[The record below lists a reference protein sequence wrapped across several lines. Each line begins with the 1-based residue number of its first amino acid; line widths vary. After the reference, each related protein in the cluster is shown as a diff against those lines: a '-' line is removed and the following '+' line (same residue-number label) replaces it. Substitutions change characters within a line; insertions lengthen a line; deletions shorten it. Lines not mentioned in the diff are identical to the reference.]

1 MKRLFFLV
9 PDLQTTREV
18 AQEME
23 DTGIGE
29 SHVHVMG
36 QRVDQLNRAHLHP
49 ASVVQTTDLIP
60 ALRRGA
66 VLGLCLSAAI
76 YVLFSLM
83 LPDEIQISGLGIIAI
98 VMLGVGFGVWASGM
112 IGIGIKNEIIERYEN
127 YVKEGHYIVVV
138 DVPNEREK
146 EVANEVIR
154 LHPNARLA
162 NQK

>member
-23 DTGIGE
+23 ANGIGE

-36 QRVDQLNRAHLHP
+36 QKVEQLNRAHLHP
-49 ASVVQTTDLIP
+49 ANVVQTTDLVP
-60 ALRRGA
+60 ALWRGSILGC
-66 VLGLCLSAAI
+66 VLAALI
-76 YVLFSLM
+76 YLLFFLM
-83 LPDEIQISGLGIIAI
+83 LPEEVHISGLGVFAII
-98 VMLGVGFGVWASGM
+98 MFGVGFGIWASGM

-127 YVKEGHYIVVV
+127 YVNTGHYIVVV
-138 DVPNEREK
+138 DVPNNREQ
-146 EVANEVIR
+146 EVVNEVVR
-154 LHPNARLA
+154 LHPNTKLA